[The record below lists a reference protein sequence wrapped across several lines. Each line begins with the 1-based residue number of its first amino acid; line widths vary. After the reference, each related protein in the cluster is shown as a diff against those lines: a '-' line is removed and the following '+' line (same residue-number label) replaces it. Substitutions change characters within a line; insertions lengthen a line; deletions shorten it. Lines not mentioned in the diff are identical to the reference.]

1 MVSNN
6 WLLNNGQ
13 PMDAPMAFLCGET
26 PILHQLSAARDRD
39 LITGK
44 QSTGAGKQSTGSR
57 TEVSGYL
64 PLTRL

>member
-6 WLLNNGQ
+6 WLFNNGQ
-13 PMDAPMAFLCGET
+13 PMDAPMAFLCGE
-26 PILHQLSAARDRD
+26 PPLLHQLSAARDRD

-44 QSTGAGKQSTGSR
+44 QSTGGR